1 MRKLITILV
10 VSFAVIACSQSPT
23 SAPMTDEQKAFY
35 SLGVFLHRDTYQLEL
50 MPEDYK
56 YVQLGMADAVA
67 GKKFATEPDA
77 SLPKLRQILNDRRE
91 KRKAQAQEMID
102 KVAAEKGAKKTASG
116 MVYQEMA
123 AGTGSQPK
131 DKDRVKVQYT
141 GTFINGKEFDSTLK
155 RGGKPVEYTLGEI
168 LPCFSEGVGMMKVGG
183 KAKFYCPPDIA
194 YGDMGN
200 PPIIPGGSLLIYE
213 VELLETKAVSASKA
227 DPKQ

>member
-10 VSFAVIACSQSPT
+10 VSFAVIACSQSP
-23 SAPMTDEQKAFY
+23 APAPKTDEQKAFY

-50 MPEDYK
+50 TPEDYK
-56 YVQLGMADAVA
+56 YVQMGLADAVA

-213 VELLETKAVSASKA
+213 VELLETKAASASKA